1 MDKLILDVSEQIAG
15 FAIRCGEDC
24 GTIDFLSAPIEAY
37 LGGDEQSA
45 SFMIRRDIRATVYQ
59 EEDGRIVLV
68 ATRDTIFP
76 CSFAIKLNGFEIQ
89 ESARDR
95 LLLVLNN
102 HEIIFKISDA
112 YMEVDTYGAGKITMS
127 GPAMEIA
134 IHSSSLKTAAND
146 MMRAME
152 LDTLE
157 TYETLDYVPEFSI
170 GVFDAYNPTTHA
182 FTRPRPLRLGVPVI
196 STLPTQG
203 AELTQDEQDYLEAGI
218 PPEERTMHF
227 RIIASRLV
235 ETGLSEGD
243 LSQLKLKLWLPSG
256 LDTVALPIDVP
267 MYYLG
272 TDTDFGQT
280 GPSATQA
287 IYRASY
293 TFHREDTIRYVDG
306 FMYLSVFMPLTVQ
319 MGLPVVFRVSGT
331 GSPGPQPDQAA
342 SAFAISAQSEGSP
355 SEGQV
360 EAAADLKITEKT
372 KTKRKRR

>member
-1 MDKLILDVSEQIAG
+1 MDNLILDVSEKTAG
-15 FAIRCGEDC
+15 FALKI
-24 GTIDFLSAPIEAY
+24 GTSRGTMDFLSAPIDGY
-37 LGGDEQSA
+37 VGGDDRSSA
-45 SFMIRRDIRATVYQ
+45 FLVRRDIRAAVYQ
-59 EEDGRIVLV
+59 EENGRIHFS

-76 CSFAIKLNGFEIQ
+76 CSFAIKLSGFEHY
-89 ESARDR
+89 ESTRDTLR
-95 LLLVLNN
+95 VALEGNDIV
-102 HEIIFKISDA
+102 FQVSDA
-112 YMEVDTYGAGKITMS
+112 HFDVDSHGSGKITMT
-127 GPAMEIA
+127 GPVMEITIVTPNLIEA
-134 IHSSSLKTAAND
+134 QSL
-146 MMRAME
+146 MRAME

-157 TYETLDYVPEFSI
+157 VYETLDYIPEFSI
-170 GVFDAYNPTTHA
+170 GVFDAYNPDTQD

-203 AELTQDEQDYLEAGI
+203 ADLTQDEEDYLQVGI

-280 GPSATQA
+280 GPSPTQA

-331 GSPGPQPDQAA
+331 GSPGPQTDQTAA
-342 SAFAISAQSEGSP
+342 AFAISAQSEGSP
-355 SEGQV
+355 SDGQV
-360 EAAADLKITEKT
+360 EAASGLKITEKT